1 MDNFMDK
8 IAQKLGAQEAIRANA
23 AADAAQME
31 KLEAQVAQYDAC
43 MKEMRKLNLKNVEN
57 EEKVKALLDESNRQ
71 IKESFEKNNGQL
83 EQLFENSSEQLG
95 QMFSK
100 SSQQLEQLL
109 EMNSARIQR
118 LADECIEKIKSTQ
131 TEVWD
136 EAKDAVLEVKDAVA
150 GAKDNESEVQK
161 LLEELKEATVSDKEK
176 IEELFKQSDEY
187 VHKENVKVYRNV
199 QAVVVEELEKQTQA
213 LLSSQQQMAGK
224 NKAMFVMNIITMVA
238 VLGNLVMLI
247 AHLAGIF

>member
-31 KLEAQVAQYDAC
+31 KLEEQVAQYDAC

-57 EEKVKALLDESNRQ
+57 EQKVKELLNESSKKIGEALDKS
-71 IKESFEKNNGQL
+71 SAQL
-83 EQLFENSSEQLG
+83 EELLKKNSTQ
-95 QMFSK
+95 
-100 SSQQLEQLL
+100 
-109 EMNSARIQR
+109 IQN
-118 LADECIEKIKSTQ
+118 LADECIEKIKNTQ

-136 EAKDAVLEVKDAVA
+136 EAKDTVLGVKDSEEEVK
-150 GAKDNESEVQK
+150 K
-161 LLEELKEATVSDKEK
+161 LLEELKEVTVADKEK
-176 IEELFKQSDEY
+176 MEELFRQSDDF

-213 LLSSQQQMAGK
+213 LISSQQQMAGK
-224 NKAMFVMNIITMVA
+224 TKIMLILNIITLVA
-238 VLGNLVMLI
+238 VLGNLGVLI
-247 AHLAGIF
+247 AHLAGLF

>member
-1 MDNFMDK
+1 M
-8 IAQKLGAQEAIRANA
+8 
-23 AADAAQME
+23 
-31 KLEAQVAQYDAC
+31 
-43 MKEMRKLNLKNVEN
+43 
-57 EEKVKALLDESNRQ
+57 
-71 IKESFEKNNGQL
+71 
-83 EQLFENSSEQLG
+83 FENSSEQLG